1 MLCMGNPT
9 SRCWELILLTALL
22 AVFQFGAALRALDV
36 PPELRAQVSL
46 PTALEF
52 VGGGLWALLF
62 AAITVNLI
70 RGRALQPAVLI
81 VSGFVIYSLARL
93 IVFARADYD
102 LNRLPFLAAITVCLL
117 LAAAL
122 LRR

>member
-22 AVFQFGAALRALDV
+22 AVFQFGAALRALNV

-46 PTALEF
+46 PTVLEF

>member
-22 AVFQFGAALRALDV
+22 AVFQFGAALRALNV

-52 VGGGLWALLF
+52 VVGGLWALLF

-70 RGRALQPAVLI
+70 RGRALRPAVLI